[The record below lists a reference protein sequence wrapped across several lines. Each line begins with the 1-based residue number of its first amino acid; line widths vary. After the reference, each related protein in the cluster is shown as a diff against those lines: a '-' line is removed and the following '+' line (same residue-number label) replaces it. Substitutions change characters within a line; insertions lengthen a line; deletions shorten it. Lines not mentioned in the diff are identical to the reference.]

1 MAIAY
6 VRGCTMKT
14 GETITTRLRFA
25 TRRIGG
31 KKERWIFSLFFLS
44 FLFPPFGQPQEWP
57 SVTSLFCRLLIIAQL
72 TSYYRGWH
80 APLIVHHHAN
90 TFLSASPSPPPL
102 SLFTLTPP
110 TPPSEV
116 TRPSR
121 AITAFPARGL
131 RGQTRATLAFP

>member
-90 TFLSASPSPPPL
+90 TFLSASPSPL

-110 TPPSEV
+110 TPPNEV